1 MLSLLIS
8 LIILCIIL
16 AVVYWILTLIPVPPP
31 MVWIVRVVF
40 ALICLIAVLS
50 LLFGGWTFPIGH
62 PLVR

>member
-1 MLSLLIS
+1 MLSILIS

-16 AVVYWILTLIPVPPP
+16 AVVYWILTLISVPPP

>member
-16 AVVYWILTLIPVPPP
+16 AVVYWILTMIPVPPP

-50 LLFGGWTFPIGH
+50 LLLGGWTLPIGH